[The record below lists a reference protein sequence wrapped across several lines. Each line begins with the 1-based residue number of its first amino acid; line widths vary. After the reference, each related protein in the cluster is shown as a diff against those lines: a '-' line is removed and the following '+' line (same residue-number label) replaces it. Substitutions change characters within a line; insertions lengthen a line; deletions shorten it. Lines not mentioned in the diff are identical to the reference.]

1 MDIGENNPTIIR
13 IHNTD
18 IIQIPN
24 DLFIHNDLPN
34 TPETLKYVIFPI
46 CHIFS
51 GTIEND
57 SAILTPKNCDCDV
70 INKKISRRNTNNEP
84 I

>member
-1 MDIGENNPTIIR
+1 MK
-13 IHNTD
+13 
-18 IIQIPN
+18 
-24 DLFIHNDLPN
+24 HNDSPN
-34 TPETLKYVIFPI
+34 TPETLINVIFPNR
-46 CHIFS
+46 FS

-70 INKKISRRNTNNEP
+70 INSIAIGKFSEESPIIHLYSVDTVKMTMIQIISTT

>member
-1 MDIGENNPTIIR
+1 ME
-13 IHNTD
+13 
-18 IIQIPN
+18 
-24 DLFIHNDLPN
+24 HNDLPN
-34 TPETLKYVIFPI
+34 TPETLINVIFPNR
-46 CHIFS
+46 FS

-70 INKKISRRNTNNEP
+70 INSIAIGKFSEESPIIHLYSVDTVKMTMIQIISTT